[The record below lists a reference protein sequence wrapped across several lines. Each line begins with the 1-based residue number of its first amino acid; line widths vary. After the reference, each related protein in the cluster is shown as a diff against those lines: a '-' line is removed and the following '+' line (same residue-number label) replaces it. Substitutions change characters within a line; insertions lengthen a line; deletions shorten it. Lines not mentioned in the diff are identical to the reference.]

1 MVTPAD
7 KKVETVAR
15 NLDLEERS
23 TLITVVSRVV
33 ASEKE
38 NFKSLLKLQRMYDVI
53 DSEGV
58 ELQVEQR
65 GESLRGAIEKWELT
79 GGIGPRPRMS
89 EKEVRGDEK
98 ECHFPLTLNTW
109 VVECLKRGS
118 FSNYVQRDREGKIV
132 DSVPMMPSIVSS
144 LLEKFGIT
152 IDD

>member
-1 MVTPAD
+1 METPV
-7 KKVETVAR
+7 KKVETVVR
-15 NLDLEERS
+15 KLDIEERS

-38 NFKSLLKLQRMYDVI
+38 NFKSQLKLHRLYEVI

-65 GESLRGAIEKWELT
+65 GEELRDKIAKWEMI
-79 GGIGPRPRMS
+79 GAPGPRPRMT

-109 VVECLKRGS
+109 TVECLKKGS
-118 FSNYVQRDREGKIV
+118 FSNYVQRDREAKIV

-144 LLEKFGIT
+144 LLAKFGIT
-152 IDD
+152 LDD